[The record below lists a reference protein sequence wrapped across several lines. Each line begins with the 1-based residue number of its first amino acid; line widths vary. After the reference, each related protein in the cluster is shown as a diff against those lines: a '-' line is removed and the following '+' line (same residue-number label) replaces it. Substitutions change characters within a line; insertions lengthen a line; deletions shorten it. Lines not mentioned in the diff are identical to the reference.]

1 MSLLEAKRYG
11 KLVDQVLAGGGPV
24 VASTGFLVA
33 LLVELGQLYL
43 PIEHTEGFKKWV
55 NRLFGGVHGIHHLL
69 RLRR

>member
-1 MSLLEAKRYG
+1 MPLLEAKRYG
-11 KLVDQVLAGGGPV
+11 KLVEQVLAGGCPV

-33 LLVELGQLYL
+33 LPVELGQLYL
-43 PIEHTEGFKKWV
+43 PIDYTEGFRKGV